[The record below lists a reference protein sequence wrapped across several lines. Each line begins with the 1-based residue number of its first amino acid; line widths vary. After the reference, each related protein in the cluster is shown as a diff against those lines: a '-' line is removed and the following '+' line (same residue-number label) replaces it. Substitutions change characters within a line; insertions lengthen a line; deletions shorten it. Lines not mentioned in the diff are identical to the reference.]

1 MNIKKMWR
9 KGLLFAILAM
19 ALLTVCA
26 GAEESRQLEEEIS
39 DLPVR
44 MEYDPLGQV
53 FSEGLSLQNV
63 ESIPFSGT
71 TYGESLKAR
80 YPDAYTIYQ
89 AIDIFMSH
97 IIETNNTTWMRY
109 RDADNTIKYM
119 LGYKITYPNT
129 DMTDEEDAVRIAI
142 AAYSNDHPL
151 ETSVLGNGFLLGNGY
166 VGLEVF
172 DIINGPIS
180 SSSTNNEIKAEVDS
194 DIKDR
199 LWALKG
205 AAEAFETKYQKDS
218 MNGASVANSDRY
230 RYIHDYLCSKLYYN
244 DDAASSSASSAP
256 EYINAHNAFGA
267 LIGLGFRDNKLFG
280 RGNVVCQGYADAF
293 LLLCQ
298 QVNLPCAVVIG
309 AGSGSSTESDHMW
322 NAVQLDGNWYCLDV
336 TWDDI
341 DETSTTSNS
350 TVDYSTMW
358 YQYFLNNDYF
368 VGGSKDHNILGQSN
382 CGGESFLQAPDIKA
396 GQYGTGDLV
405 PEEITFWLYPAG
417 GKDTANLSDALEIV
431 ERYSLGSFRY
441 SSIPVV
447 NIILTSDAT
456 VSSTCYVPA
465 DREYWVMSKKD
476 SIQYKLIRGDTFT
489 GPMFYVEK
497 NGELLMFD
505 LDLLGNESA
514 AAPLIMTETAEYIE
528 ETNTLNRAEIYLSD
542 VSVTGNNGACGVDVD
557 AYLKISDTCVADR
570 NFVGGQ
576 PQNIKLGPFG
586 YICVLGTLTADS
598 VISVTAPEND
608 YFAGPGSDGWAESDR
623 TVFKLD
629 ESDKTLI
636 YDSERDRLYCCAAL
650 STDEGMP
657 ISISYTYMPSVSAI
671 SGSSVALTNQT
682 NDAQTITL
690 YVAMYSEKGTM
701 LGARQLGHVTLAAK
715 TASDPIAL
723 PEAVDGTLVYKVFAV
738 GSNYDPIAE
747 NVVYNFSTGRET

>member
-1 MNIKKMWR
+1 MNFKKMWR
-9 KGLLFAILAM
+9 KGLLLAVLAM

-26 GAEESRQLEEEIS
+26 AAEENGQLEEEIS

-44 MEYDPLGQV
+44 MEYDPLGQD
-53 FSEGLSLQNV
+53 FSEGLSLQYV

-71 TYGESLKAR
+71 TYGESLKAH
-80 YPDAYTIYQ
+80 YPDAYTIYKE
-89 AIDIFMSH
+89 IDSFMSH
-97 IIETNNTTWMRY
+97 IIETNNTTWMAY
-109 RDADNTIKYM
+109 RDADTTIKYM

-129 DMTDEEDAVRIAI
+129 DIADKDDAARIAI

-151 ETSVLGNGFLLGNGY
+151 ETSVLGNGFLPGNGY
-166 VGLEVF
+166 IGLEVF

-180 SSSTNNEIKAEVDS
+180 SSIANNEIKAEVDN

-199 LWALKG
+199 LRALKG
-205 AAEAFETKYQKDS
+205 AAETFETKYQRDS
-218 MNGASVANSDRY
+218 MDSVSVGDSDRY
-230 RYIHDYLCSKLYYN
+230 RYIHDYLCNKLYYN

-256 EYINAHNAFGA
+256 EHINAHNAFGA
-267 LIGLGFRDNKLFG
+267 LIGLGFRNNELFG

-298 QVNLPCAVVIG
+298 QVGLPCTVVIG

-350 TVDYSTMW
+350 AVDYSTMR

-456 VSSTCYVPA
+456 VSSACYVPA
-465 DREYWVMSKKD
+465 DREYWVMSNDD
-476 SIQYKLIRGDTFT
+476 STQYELVRGDTFT

-497 NGELLMFD
+497 NGELLLFD

-514 AAPLIMTETAEYIE
+514 AAPLVMAETAEYIE
-528 ETNTLNRAEIYLSD
+528 ETDTLNRAEIYLSD
-542 VSVTGNNGACGVDVD
+542 VSVTGNNGACGMDVD
-557 AYLKISDTCVADR
+557 AYLNIGGKCVIDQ
-570 NFVGGQ
+570 NYIGEK
-576 PQNIKLGPFG
+576 PQNLKLGTYS
-586 YICVLGTLTADS
+586 YICVGGTLEEGS

-608 YFAGPGSDGWAESDR
+608 YFAGPSKAGWTESDR
-623 TVFKLD
+623 VAFQLD
-629 ESDKTLI
+629 ESDKTLV
-636 YDSERDRLYCCAAL
+636 YEPEGDRLYCCAML
-650 STDEGMP
+650 STDAGMP
-657 ISISYTYMPSVSAI
+657 VSISYTYIPSMSVI
-671 SGSSVALTNQT
+671 SSGSVALSNQT
-682 NDAQTITL
+682 NNDQTITL
-690 YVAMYSEKGTM
+690 YAAMYSEKGK
-701 LGARQLGHVTLAAK
+701 LLEVRQLGHVTLTAK

-723 PEAVDGTLVYKVFAV
+723 PEAVNGTLVYKVFAV
-738 GSNYDPIAE
+738 GSNHEPIAE
-747 NVVYNFSTGRET
+747 NVVYDFSTGGL